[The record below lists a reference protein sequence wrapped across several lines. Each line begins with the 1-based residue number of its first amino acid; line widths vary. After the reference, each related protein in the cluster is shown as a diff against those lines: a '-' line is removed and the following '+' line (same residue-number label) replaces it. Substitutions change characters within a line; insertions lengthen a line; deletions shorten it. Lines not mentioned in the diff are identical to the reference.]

1 MTIYPSFNLKKI
13 SEYYF
18 SKKNKELKFLE
29 KKGKKIINL
38 GIGNPDLFPPLG
50 VIKTMKKASENEN
63 ANKYQEYLGIPNL
76 RKKFSEWYYKNYKID
91 LNPKN
96 EILPLMGSK
105 EGILYTSMAYINKND
120 YVLIP
125 NPGYPTYT
133 SISKLIGGKIIYYSL
148 IEKNKWLPN
157 LFEINKFN
165 LNKVKIFWINYP
177 HMPTGAKINIEEL
190 EKIVFFSIK
199 NNILL
204 VHDNPYSFI
213 LNDNPISIFNIKK
226 SKDVSLELNTLS
238 KSYNMAGWRIGMI
251 AGKKNILENIIKIQS
266 QVHSGM
272 YFPIQKGAIEAMKFN
287 NNWFISQNKEYSK
300 RRNIIWEIC
309 DLLKISYYKNSAGLF
324 VWGKLNNKNDILWTN
339 KILYKYKIFIT
350 PGSIFG
356 SNGKGYVRLSLC
368 CKKQFLKT
376 AKKRIIKNY

>member
-18 SKKNKELKFLE
+18 
-29 KKGKKIINL
+29 
-38 GIGNPDLFPPLG
+38 PPLG
-50 VIKTMKKASENEN
+50 GIKKMKKASENEN

-76 RKKFSEWYYKNYKID
+76 RKKFSEWYYKID
-91 LNPKN
+91 LNPEN
-96 EILPLMGSK
+96 EIFPLMGSK
-105 EGILYTSMAYINKND
+105 EGILYTSMAYLNKND

-204 VHDNPYSFI
+204 VHENPYSLI

-226 SKDVSLELNTLS
+226 SKDVSLEL

-266 QVHSGM
+266 KVHSGM
-272 YFPIQKGAIEAMKFN
+272 YFPLQKGAIEAMKFN
-287 NNWFISQNKEYSK
+287 NNWFIYQNKEYSK

-309 DLLKISYYKNSAGLF
+309 DLLKISYSKNSAGLF
-324 VWGKLNNKNDILWTN
+324 VWGKLNNNNDILWKN

-376 AKKRIIKNY
+376 AKKIIINN

>member
-1 MTIYPSFNLKKI
+1 MPHLKNI

-29 KKGKKIINL
+29 KKGNKIINL
-38 GIGNPDLFPPLG
+38 GIGNPDLL
-50 VIKTMKKASENEN
+50 VIKKIKKASENEN

-76 RKKFSEWYYKNYKID
+76 RKKFSEWYYKID
-91 LNPKN
+91 LNPV
-96 EILPLMGSK
+96 GSK
-105 EGILYTSMAYINKND
+105 EGILYTSMAYLNKND

-204 VHDNPYSFI
+204 VHDNPYSLI

-226 SKDVSLELNTLS
+226 SKDVSLELF
-238 KSYNMAGWRIGMI
+238 K
-251 AGKKNILENIIKIQS
+251 
-266 QVHSGM
+266 
-272 YFPIQKGAIEAMKFN
+272 
-287 NNWFISQNKEYSK
+287 
-300 RRNIIWEIC
+300 
-309 DLLKISYYKNSAGLF
+309 
-324 VWGKLNNKNDILWTN
+324 
-339 KILYKYKIFIT
+339 
-350 PGSIFG
+350 
-356 SNGKGYVRLSLC
+356 
-368 CKKQFLKT
+368 
-376 AKKRIIKNY
+376 